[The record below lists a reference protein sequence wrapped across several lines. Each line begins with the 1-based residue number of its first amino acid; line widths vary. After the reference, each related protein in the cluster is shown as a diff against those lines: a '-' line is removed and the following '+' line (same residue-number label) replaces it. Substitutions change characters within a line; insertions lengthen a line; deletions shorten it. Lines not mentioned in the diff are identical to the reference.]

1 MVKKQLWKICYNKF
15 IKYLFII
22 EMEIKKKHLLT
33 FLFSGLIIYTIIAF
47 LLYSYNP
54 FKLEEKYDLPM
65 NILLIIF
72 GFVILSLFIFFQ
84 LKLNEFN
91 DYKKLFKI
99 IFSFI
104 LIFLLLLAT
113 IYLIIF
119 LVQNPTMNVVF
130 TVFTRLLEIL
140 IILFTLSFLYRL
152 FSSSLLEIEK
162 KYPNLG
168 LFIYI
173 VLYLPCLIGD
183 FIDLFREQYKIT
195 SKTTWIIF
203 FIQLLLI
210 GLYILIPIFKNLY
223 NKQFIPFVK
232 NNFPSLYKNFF
243 HSNYTIL
250 QDEPI
255 YTNHEK
261 VLGTFQ
267 NLKGIE
273 NNDFNYNYGLY
284 FDLWINPQPP
294 NTNPAYSKDSNLMN
308 YANKLIISYYNNNL
322 QFKALNSNG
331 NYDVVYK
338 TKNFLYQ
345 SWNNIALNYYSGNVD
360 IFINNELV
368 STLSGVIPY
377 MRVDNVI
384 SGKNNGIYGGIK
396 NIIYSDKPFTLRN
409 IRQLSFTL

>member
-1 MVKKQLWKICYNKF
+1 MVKKQQWKICYNKF

-72 GFVILSLFIFFQ
+72 GFIILSLFIFFQ

-99 IFSFI
+99 TFSFI
-104 LIFLLLLAT
+104 LIFLLLLVT

-130 TVFTRLLEIL
+130 SVFTRLLEIL

-168 LFIYI
+168 LFINI
-173 VLYLPCLIGD
+173 VLYLPCLLGD
-183 FIDLFREQYKIT
+183 FIDLLREQYKIT

-203 FIQLLLI
+203 FIQILLI

-232 NNFPSLYKNFF
+232 NNFPSLHEKFF

-255 YTNHEK
+255 YTNH
-261 VLGTFQ
+261 
-267 NLKGIE
+267 
-273 NNDFNYNYGLY
+273 
-284 FDLWINPQPP
+284 
-294 NTNPAYSKDSNLMN
+294 
-308 YANKLIISYYNNNL
+308 
-322 QFKALNSNG
+322 
-331 NYDVVYK
+331 
-338 TKNFLYQ
+338 
-345 SWNNIALNYYSGNVD
+345 
-360 IFINNELV
+360 
-368 STLSGVIPY
+368 
-377 MRVDNVI
+377 
-384 SGKNNGIYGGIK
+384 
-396 NIIYSDKPFTLRN
+396 
-409 IRQLSFTL
+409 

>member
-1 MVKKQLWKICYNKF
+1 
-15 IKYLFII
+15 
-22 EMEIKKKHLLT
+22 MEIKKKHLLT
-33 FLFSGLIIYTIIAF
+33 FLFTGLIIYTITAF
-47 LLYSYNP
+47 FLYSYNP

-65 NILLIIF
+65 NIILIIF
-72 GFVILSLFIFFQ
+72 GFIILSLFIFFQ

-99 IFSFI
+99 TFSFI
-104 LIFLLLLAT
+104 LILLLLLGT
-113 IYLIIF
+113 IYLIIV
-119 LVQNPTMNVVF
+119 LVQNPTMNVF
-130 TVFTRLLEIL
+130 FSIFTRILEIL
-140 IILFTLSFLYRL
+140 IVLFTLSFLYKL
-152 FSSSLLEIEK
+152 FSSSLPGIEK
-162 KYPNLG
+162 AYPNLG
-168 LFIYI
+168 LFINI
-173 VLYLPCLIGD
+173 VLYLPCLLGD
-183 FIDLFREQYKIT
+183 FIDLLREQYKIT

-203 FIQLLLI
+203 FIQLILI

-232 NNFPSLYKNFF
+232 ENFPSLYNKFF

-250 QDEPI
+250 QEDPI

-267 NLKGIE
+267 NLKGIQDK
-273 NNDFNYNYGLY
+273 NFNYNYGLY

-294 NTNPAYSKDSNLMN
+294 STNPAYSKDSNLMN
-308 YANKLIISYYNNNL
+308 YANKLIISHYNNNL
-322 QFKALNSNG
+322 MFKALNSNG
-331 NYDVVYK
+331 DYDLVYK

-345 SWNNIALNYYSGNVD
+345 SWNNIAINYYSGNVD

-368 STLSGVIPY
+368 ATLPGIIPY

>member
-1 MVKKQLWKICYNKF
+1 
-15 IKYLFII
+15 
-22 EMEIKKKHLLT
+22 MEIKKKHLLT
-33 FLFSGLIIYTIIAF
+33 FLFTGLIIYTITAF

-54 FKLEEKYDLPM
+54 FKLDEKYDIPM
-65 NILLIIF
+65 NIILIIF
-72 GFVILSLFIFFQ
+72 GFIILSLFIFFQ

-99 IFSFI
+99 TFSFI
-104 LIFLLLLAT
+104 LILLLLLGA
-113 IYLIIF
+113 IYLIIV
-119 LVQNPTMNVVF
+119 LVQNPTMNVF
-130 TVFTRLLEIL
+130 FSIFTRILEIL
-140 IILFTLSFLYRL
+140 IVLFTLSFLYKL
-152 FSSSLLEIEK
+152 FSSSLPGIEK
-162 KYPNLG
+162 SYPNLG
-168 LFIYI
+168 LFINI
-173 VLYLPCLIGD
+173 ALYLPCLVGD
-183 FIDLFREQYKIT
+183 FIDLLREQYKIT

-203 FIQLLLI
+203 FIQLILI
-210 GLYILIPIFKNLY
+210 GLYILIPIFKKLY

-232 NNFPSLYKNFF
+232 ENFPSLYEKFF

-250 QDEPI
+250 QDGPI

-267 NLKGIE
+267 NLKGIQDK
-273 NNDFNYNYGLY
+273 NFNYNYNYGLY

-294 NTNPAYSKDSNLMN
+294 STNPAYSKDSNLMN
-308 YANKLIISYYNNNL
+308 YANKLIISYNNNNL

-331 NYDVVYK
+331 DYDLVYK

-345 SWNNIALNYYSGNVD
+345 SWNNIAINYYSGNVD

-368 STLSGVIPY
+368 TTLPGIIPY

-384 SGKNNGIYGGIK
+384 SGKDNGIYGGIK
-396 NIIYSDKPFTLRN
+396 NIIYSDKPLTLTN

>member
-1 MVKKQLWKICYNKF
+1 MVKKQLWKICYNKY

-33 FLFSGLIIYTIIAF
+33 FLFTGLIIYTITVF
-47 LLYSYNP
+47 FLYSYNP

-65 NILLIIF
+65 NIILIIF
-72 GFVILSLFIFFQ
+72 GFIILSLFIFFQ

-91 DYKKLFKI
+91 DYRKLFKI
-99 IFSFI
+99 TLSFI
-104 LIFLLLLAT
+104 LILLLLLGT
-113 IYLIIF
+113 IYLIIV
-119 LVQNPTMNVVF
+119 LVQNPTMNVF
-130 TVFTRLLEIL
+130 FSIFTRILEIL
-140 IILFTLSFLYRL
+140 IVLFTLSFLYRL
-152 FSSSLLEIEK
+152 FSSSLPGIEK
-162 KYPNLG
+162 NYPNLG
-168 LFIYI
+168 LFINI
-173 VLYLPCLIGD
+173 VLYLPCLVGD
-183 FIDLFREQYKIT
+183 FIDLLREQYKIT

-203 FIQLLLI
+203 LIQLILI
-210 GLYILIPIFKNLY
+210 GLYILIPIFKKLY

-232 NNFPSLYKNFF
+232 NNFPSLYEKFF

-250 QDEPI
+250 QEDPI

-261 VLGTFQ
+261 VLGSFQ
-267 NLKGIE
+267 NLKGIQDK
-273 NNDFNYNYGLY
+273 NFNYNYGLY

-294 NTNPAYSKDSNLMN
+294 STNPAYSKDSNLMN
-308 YANKLIISYYNNNL
+308 YANKLIISYNNNNL

-331 NYDVVYK
+331 NYDIVYK

-345 SWNNIALNYYSGNVD
+345 SWNNIAINYYSGNVD
-360 IFINNELV
+360 IFINNELIA
-368 STLSGVIPY
+368 TLPGIIPY

>member
-1 MVKKQLWKICYNKF
+1 MVKKQLWKICYNKY

-33 FLFSGLIIYTIIAF
+33 FLFTGLIIYTITAF
-47 LLYSYNP
+47 FLYSYNP
-54 FKLEEKYDLPM
+54 FKLDEKYDIPM
-65 NILLIIF
+65 NIILIIF
-72 GFVILSLFIFFQ
+72 GFIILSLFIFFQ

-91 DYKKLFKI
+91 NYKKLFKI
-99 IFSFI
+99 TFSFI
-104 LIFLLLLAT
+104 LILLLLLGT
-113 IYLIIF
+113 IYLIIV
-119 LVQNPTMNVVF
+119 LVQNPTMNVF
-130 TVFTRLLEIL
+130 FSIFTRLLEIL
-140 IILFTLSFLYRL
+140 IVLFTLSFLYKL
-152 FSSSLLEIEK
+152 FSSSLPGIEK
-162 KYPNLG
+162 SYPNLG
-168 LFIYI
+168 LFINI
-173 VLYLPCLIGD
+173 VLYLPCLVGD
-183 FIDLFREQYKIT
+183 FIDLLREQYKIT

-203 FIQLLLI
+203 FIQLILI

-232 NNFPSLYKNFF
+232 ENFPSLYNKFF

-250 QDEPI
+250 QEDPI

-267 NLKGIE
+267 NLKGIKDK
-273 NNDFNYNYGLY
+273 NFNYNYGLY

-294 NTNPAYSKDSNLMN
+294 STSPAYSNDSNLMN
-308 YANKLIISYYNNNL
+308 YANKLIISHYNNNL
-322 QFKALNSNG
+322 MFKALNSNG
-331 NYDVVYK
+331 DYETVFK

-345 SWNNIALNYYSGNVD
+345 SWNNIAVNYYSGNVD

-368 STLSGVIPY
+368 ATLPGIIPY

-384 SGKNNGIYGGIK
+384 SGKDNGIYGGIK

>member
-1 MVKKQLWKICYNKF
+1 
-15 IKYLFII
+15 
-22 EMEIKKKHLLT
+22 MEIKKKHLST

-47 LLYSYNP
+47 LVYSYNP
-54 FKLEEKYDLPM
+54 FKLEENYDLPM
-65 NILLIIF
+65 NIILILF
-72 GFVILSLFIFFQ
+72 GFIILSLFIFFQ

-99 IFSFI
+99 IFLFI
-104 LIFLLLLAT
+104 LILLLLLGT
-113 IYLIIF
+113 IYLIIV
-119 LVQNPTMNVVF
+119 LVQNPTMNVF
-130 TVFTRLLEIL
+130 FSIFTRLLEIL

-152 FSSSLLEIEK
+152 FSSSLSGIEK

-168 LFIYI
+168 LFINI
-173 VLYLPCLIGD
+173 ILYLPCLLGD
-183 FIDLFREQYKIT
+183 FIDLLREQYKIT

-203 FIQLLLI
+203 FIQIILI
-210 GLYILIPIFKNLY
+210 GLYILIPIFKKLY

-232 NNFPSLYKNFF
+232 NNFPSLYNNYF

-250 QDEPI
+250 QEEPI

-261 VLGTFQ
+261 LLGTFQ
-267 NLKGIE
+267 NLKGIKSK
-273 NNDFNYNYGLY
+273 NFNYNYGLY

-294 NTNPAYSKDSNLMN
+294 NTNPAYSKDTNLMN
-308 YANKLIISYYNNNL
+308 YANKLVISYNNNNL

-331 NYDVVYK
+331 DYDVVYK
-338 TKNFLYQ
+338 TKKILYQ
-345 SWNNIALNYYSGNVD
+345 SWNNIAINYYSGNVD

-368 STLSGVIPY
+368 ATLPGIIPY
-377 MRVDNVI
+377 MMVDNVI

>member
-54 FKLEEKYDLPM
+54 FKLEENYDVPM

-183 FIDLFREQYKIT
+183 FIDLLREQYKIT

-261 VLGTFQ
+261 ILGTFQ